1 MHFEEVATVAALP
14 EPVNG
19 PTAAAHIMRWPAA
32 MHDRRR
38 IPCDRHCATRRDGR
52 PDALVNGTSFPSDG
66 HES

>member
-1 MHFEEVATVAALP
+1 MVFEKVATVASLP

-38 IPCDRHCATRRDGR
+38 IACD
-52 PDALVNGTSFPSDG
+52 
-66 HES
+66 